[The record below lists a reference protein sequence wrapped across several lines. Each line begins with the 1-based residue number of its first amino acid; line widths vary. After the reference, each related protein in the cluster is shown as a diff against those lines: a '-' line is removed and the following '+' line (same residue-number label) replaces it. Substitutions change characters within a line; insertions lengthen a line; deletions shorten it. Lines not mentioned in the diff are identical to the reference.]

1 MSSLAVQR
9 HMMPAATLVAFV
21 ATAAPA
27 GRAAS
32 GHLALGVAL
41 LSLYWLVEW
50 AGIQGTFE
58 GRVPRSAGTMVR
70 RALWLAGLVLCV
82 ADALWLHWTPW
93 QGASVR
99 AAGVAVF
106 VAGVALRLWSM
117 RTLSRA
123 FSYDLKV
130 IEGQQLVHRGPYRVL
145 RHPAY
150 TGLLLWSIGFALW
163 NPSLPGLAVV
173 VPMMLHEVAFRV
185 RMEEKLLEEHFGDA
199 WRRHAETTWAVVPMV
214 W

>member
-1 MSSLAVQR
+1 
-9 HMMPAATLVAFV
+9 MPAVTLLAFV
-21 ATAAPA
+21 ATTLAA
-27 GRAAS
+27 GHAAL
-32 GHLALGVAL
+32 GHLALGTAL
-41 LSLYWLVEW
+41 LSVYWLVEW
-50 AGIQGTFE
+50 AGIEGTFE
-58 GRVPRSAGTMVR
+58 GRVPRRAGSMLR

-93 QGASVR
+93 QGPSVR

-106 VAGVALRLWSM
+106 LAGVGLRLWSM

-130 IEGQQLVHRGPYRVL
+130 LDGQQLVHRGPYRVL

-150 TGLLLWSIGFALW
+150 TGLLLWSAGFALW
-163 NPSLPGLAVV
+163 NPSLPGLALLLA
-173 VPMMLHEVAFRV
+173 MTAREIAFRV
-185 RMEEKLLEEHFGDA
+185 RIEEEMLEEHFGDA